1 MTDPSSHPDGPSDA
15 DERFSVDAPFGSDAG
30 LPPPPVAPEAAPAPG
45 SRESAGAPPVGT
57 PYLAAPPL
65 TAATLPP
72 SPPTGATRAP
82 VPAPPSQ
89 PPLPV
94 RPPIFDPEQ
103 LRRASAG
110 TAVSGDEPDPSPSSS
125 STTSWWRPALLA
137 GALAAVVAAIVTG
150 GLFWLLDDPDPVV
163 VASDRTGSP
172 TAPVTAPAP
181 QPGANLRID
190 GEGLDIQALLAKAEA
205 SVVSI
210 ETGESGGIYGG
221 AGSGVLISEDGLV
234 LTNAHVVALADDIR
248 IRFFDG
254 QEVPAALIGSLPNED
269 IALVQAQDTS
279 GWTAAELGSS
289 SSLLVGD
296 EVVAIGNA
304 LGLGGRPT
312 VTSGIVSAKDR
323 RVEAPGV
330 TLENLIQT
338 DAAINPG
345 NSGGPL
351 LNALG
356 QVVGVNTAII
366 EGSQSVGFAISIDS
380 IKPLIESILDG
391 EGITQDTAF
400 LGVATVEVDEVQTTV
415 KEQFAVDQEQGA
427 FVQEVTPGSAAEAAG
442 LRAGDVIV
450 SIDEQVVTSPAD
462 VAAIVR
468 SRAAGEEISVSYERL
483 GEPGSTTAQLCR
495 QTGC

>member
-1 MTDPSSHPDGPSDA
+1 
-15 DERFSVDAPFGSDAG
+15 V
-30 LPPPPVAPEAAPAPG
+30 
-45 SRESAGAPPVGT
+45 
-57 PYLAAPPL
+57 
-65 TAATLPP
+65 
-72 SPPTGATRAP
+72 
-82 VPAPPSQ
+82 
-89 PPLPV
+89 
-94 RPPIFDPEQ
+94 FDPEQ
-103 LRRASAG
+103 LRRASSKPSG
-110 TAVSGDEPDPSPSSS
+110 VDDEPAVSA
-125 STTSWWRPALLA
+125 TAATSWWRPALLA
-137 GALAAVVAAIVTG
+137 SALAAVVAAVVTG
-150 GLFWLLDDPDPVV
+150 GLFLLLDDPDPVL
-163 VASDRTGSP
+163 VASDPTGAS

-181 QPGANLRID
+181 QPGSNLRIEGD
-190 GEGLDIQALLAKAEA
+190 GLDIQALLAKAEA

-210 ETGESGGIYGG
+210 ETGASGGIYGG
-221 AGSGVLISEDGLV
+221 AGSGVLISDDGLV

-254 QEVPAALIGSLPNED
+254 QEVPATLIGSLPNED
-269 IALVQAQDTS
+269 IALVQARDTS
-279 GWTAAELGSS
+279 GWTPAELGSS
-289 SSLLVGD
+289 GSLLVGD

-312 VTSGIVSAKDR
+312 VTRGIVSAKDR

-380 IKPLIESILDG
+380 IKPLIESILEG

-400 LGVATVEVDEVQTTV
+400 LGVATVEVDEVQATV
-415 KEQFAVDQEQGA
+415 KEQFEVDQDQGA

-450 SIDEQVVTSPAD
+450 SIDDQVVTSPAD
-462 VAAIVR
+462 VASIVR
-468 SRAAGEEISVSYERL
+468 SRAAGEEISVRYERL
-483 GEPGSTTAQLCR
+483 GEPASTTAQLCR

>member
-1 MTDPSSHPDGPSDA
+1 MTDSPSHPDGSTDA
-15 DERFSVDAPFGSDAG
+15 DRRFSVDAPFGTEGG
-30 LPPPPVAPEAAPAPG
+30 LPAPPVAPPASTAA
-45 SRESAGAPPVGT
+45 ESGPPSTDGPPPVG
-57 PYLAAPPL
+57 APFLPGPGPVPS
-65 TAATLPP
+65 TLPA
-72 SPPTGATRAP
+72 SPPTGPAP
-82 VPAPPSQ
+82 VPVPTPPAH

-94 RPPIFDPEQ
+94 RPPVFDPEQ
-103 LRRASAG
+103 LRRAA
-110 TAVSGDEPDPSPSSS
+110 AKPSGDDDESDRSPAPAP
-125 STTSWWRPALLA
+125 SWWRPALLA
-137 GALAAVVAAIVTG
+137 SALAAVVAAMVTG
-150 GLFWLLDDPDPVV
+150 GLFLLLDDPDAVV
-163 VASDRTGSP
+163 VAADPSGAP
-172 TAPVTAPAP
+172 TSPVTAPAQ
-181 QPGANLRID
+181 QPGANLRIEGD
-190 GEGLDIQALLAKAEA
+190 GLDIQALLAKAEA

-210 ETGESGGIYGG
+210 ETGASGGIYGG

-248 IRFFDG
+248 VRFFDG
-254 QEVPAALIGSLPNED
+254 QEVPATLIGSLPNED

-279 GWTAAELGSS
+279 GWIPAELGSS

-312 VTSGIVSAKDR
+312 VTLGIVSAKDR

-380 IKPLIESILDG
+380 IKPLIESILEG

-415 KEQFAVDQEQGA
+415 KEQFAVDQDQGA

-442 LRAGDVIV
+442 LRAGDVIT
-450 SIDEQVVTSPAD
+450 SIDDQVVTSPAD
-462 VAAIVR
+462 VASIVR
-468 SRAAGEEISVSYERL
+468 SRAAGEEISISYERL

>member
-1 MTDPSSHPDGPSDA
+1 MP
-15 DERFSVDAPFGSDAG
+15 
-30 LPPPPVAPEAAPAPG
+30 
-45 SRESAGAPPVGT
+45 
-57 PYLAAPPL
+57 
-65 TAATLPP
+65 
-72 SPPTGATRAP
+72 
-82 VPAPPSQ
+82 
-89 PPLPV
+89 
-94 RPPIFDPEQ
+94 
-103 LRRASAG
+103 ASADDQ
-110 TAVSGDEPDPSPSSS
+110 SDPPSSS
-125 STTSWWRPALLA
+125 STSWWRPALLA
-137 GALAAVVAAIVTG
+137 SALAAVVAAVVTA
-150 GLFWLLDDPDPVV
+150 GLFLLLDDPDPLV
-163 VASDRTGSP
+163 VASGSTGSSS
-172 TAPVTAPAP
+172 APVTAPAP
-181 QPGANLRID
+181 QPGANLRIEGD
-190 GEGLDIQALLAKAEA
+190 GLDIQALLAKAEA

-254 QEVPAALIGSLPNED
+254 QEVPARLIGSLPNED
-269 IALVQAQDTS
+269 IALVQAENTS
-279 GWTAAELGSS
+279 GWTPAELGSS

-312 VTSGIVSAKDR
+312 VTRGIVSAKDR

-380 IKPLIESILDG
+380 IKPLIENILEG

-400 LGVATVEVDEVQTTV
+400 LGVATVDVGEVQAAV
-415 KEQFAVDQEQGA
+415 KEQFEVDQDEGA
-427 FVQEVTPGSAAEAAG
+427 FVQEVTPGSAAESAG

-450 SIDEQVVTSPAD
+450 SIDGQVVTSPAD
-462 VAAIVR
+462 VASIVR

-483 GEPGSTTAQLCR
+483 GEAGSATAQLCR